1 VDVKRSGHFCFDYSS
16 FEPQLGAYHVT
27 ISLFETIETFG
38 VAMAI
43 QVNEVLV
50 AYGFNTKILAYV
62 KDEGNNLSTMTTA
75 LTFIVSYQELRL
87 TTPLI
92 RSYWGH
98 AMSKCYKYATYNI
111 KVYIR
116 LTSISI
122 KEC

>member
-1 VDVKRSGHFCFDYSS
+1 
-16 FEPQLGAYHVT
+16 
-27 ISLFETIETFG
+27 
-38 VAMAI
+38 M
-43 QVNEVLV
+43 NEVLV

-62 KDEGNNLSTMTTA
+62 KDEGNNLRTMTTP
-75 LTFIVSYQELRL
+75 LTSIVSCKVLGL
-87 TTPLI
+87 TTPFI

-111 KVYIR
+111 KVYIG

>member
-16 FEPQLGAYHVT
+16 FEPQLGACHVT
-27 ISLFETIETFG
+27 INLFETIETFG
-38 VAMAI
+38 AAMAI

-62 KDEGNNLSTMTTA
+62 KDEGNNLSIMTTA

-98 AMSKCYKYATYNI
+98 AMS
-111 KVYIR
+111 
-116 LTSISI
+116 S
-122 KEC
+122 